1 MKRTALL
8 LVTLLFCS
16 AISVFAGDKDK
27 NKTTEM
33 TGWICNAKCVD
44 QSSDKATCNANCSET
59 GGKVVFISDEGKV
72 LEIANQDKAQPMS
85 GKKCKLEAKKDPDTG
100 ELDVQNI
107 VETRGP

>member
-16 AISVFAGDKDK
+16 AISVFAGGKDQ
-27 NKTTEM
+27 NKTHEM

-44 QSSDKATCNANCSET
+44 QSSEKATCNANCSET
-59 GGKVVFISDEGKV
+59 SGKVVFISDEGKV

-85 GKKCKLEAKKDPDTG
+85 GKKCKLQAKKDPNTG

-107 VETRGP
+107 VEDRGP